1 MDVSHEEKAPE
12 RLIGVEA
19 KEGGKPGSPFQR
31 SVARWIG
38 IEMSRAFGG
47 ALLFSLPILM
57 TQETWHLGFYMSR
70 ERLALFLLV
79 GFPMLVGLSHYAG
92 FHKTFGWKENVRDA
106 FIGYLIALIT
116 AAVILYTF
124 GVIESEIPASE
135 IIGKIALQAVPGAIG
150 ALLART
156 QLGGS
161 TPDQEQKRRETKLG
175 GELFIMSLGA
185 LVLSFNI
192 APTEEIVLISQLLN
206 GWHAALL
213 VVLSIA
219 LMHAFV
225 YAADF
230 HGQAYVPPGTPLW
243 SEFLRFTVLGYALV
257 IGISLYVLWTF
268 GRLDGVDLS
277 QVIFMGVVLGFPASI
292 GAAAARLIL

>member
-1 MDVSHEEKAPE
+1 VK
-12 RLIGVEA
+12 
-19 KEGGKPGSPFQR
+19 
-31 SVARWIG
+31 WIG
-38 IEMSRAFGG
+38 IELSRAFGG
-47 ALLFSLPILM
+47 ALLFSLPMLM
-57 TQETWHLGFYMSR
+57 TQEMWYLGFYMSR

-79 GFPMLVGLSHYAG
+79 GLPLLVGLSHYAG
-92 FHKTFGWKENVRDA
+92 FHKSFRWKENVRDA

-116 AAVILYTF
+116 AAVVLYTF
-124 GVIESEIPASE
+124 GVLETGMPASE
-135 IIGKIALQAVPGAIG
+135 VMGKIAVQAVPGAIG

-161 TPDQEQKRRETKLG
+161 TPDQEPKCRETKLG

-192 APTEEIVLISQLLN
+192 APTEEIMLISQLLD
-206 GWHAALL
+206 GWHATLL
-213 VVLSIA
+213 AVLSIA

-225 YAADF
+225 YASDF

-243 SEFLRFTVLGYALV
+243 SEFLRFTVLGYVLV
-257 IGISLYVLWTF
+257 IGISLYVFWTF
-268 GRLDGVDLS
+268 GRLDGIALS
-277 QVIFMGVVLGFPASI
+277 QVAFIGVVLGFPASI